1 MKKIIYLVRHSE
13 NIRDNS
19 ISNHELPL
27 SKNGIEKA
35 KKLKEVIGYFDEV
48 WSSTYKRAMETAS
61 LISTDINISASF
73 DERKLG
79 TVTDIKYWEKQ
90 LKDLTVKV
98 VDGESGFEVQER
110 MYNKLIELLKNNK
123 EKIVIVSHG
132 AAITFLL
139 LKWCKLEDASYIDK
153 RRHLKFNNKDI
164 INDNLSMPDCFKLEF
179 EDLECINIQRIRIE
193 N

>member
-13 NIRDNS
+13 NIRDNF

-48 WSSTYKRAMETAS
+48 WSSTYKRTMETVS
-61 LISTDINISASF
+61 VISTDINISASF

-90 LKDLTVKV
+90 LKDLNVKV

-110 MYNKLIELLKNNK
+110 MYNKLIELLKSNK

-132 AAITFLL
+132 AAIIFLL

-179 EDLECINIQRIRIE
+179 EDLECINIQRIRME

>member
-35 KKLKEVIGYFDEV
+35 KKLKEVIGQFDEV
-48 WSSTYKRAMETAS
+48 WSSTYKRTMETAS

-90 LKDLTVKV
+90 LKDLNVKV
-98 VDGESGFEVQER
+98 VDGESVPYLDLQYFHV
-110 MYNKLIELLKNNK
+110 LIL
-123 EKIVIVSHG
+123 
-132 AAITFLL
+132 F
-139 LKWCKLEDASYIDK
+139 
-153 RRHLKFNNKDI
+153 
-164 INDNLSMPDCFKLEF
+164 
-179 EDLECINIQRIRIE
+179 
-193 N
+193 